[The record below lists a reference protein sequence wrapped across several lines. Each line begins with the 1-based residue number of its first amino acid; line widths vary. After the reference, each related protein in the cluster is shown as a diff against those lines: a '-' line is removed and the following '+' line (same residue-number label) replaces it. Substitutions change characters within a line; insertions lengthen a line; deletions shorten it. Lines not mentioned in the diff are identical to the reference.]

1 MMRGLLIA
9 QTAMVKNS
17 LRESLR
23 IANKV
28 QEAKRT
34 ILKRAKVRSPMEVAR
49 ITTRMVLTFD
59 C

>member
-34 ILKRAKVRSPMEVAR
+34 ILKRVKVRSLMEAAR

-59 C
+59 W

>member
-1 MMRGLLIA
+1 MMRLLIVL
-9 QTAMVKNS
+9 TAMVKNS

-23 IANKV
+23 VASKV

-34 ILKRAKVRSPMEVAR
+34 ILKRAKMRSLMEAAR

-59 C
+59 

>member
-1 MMRGLLIA
+1 MMTLLTA
-9 QTAMVKNS
+9 QIAMVRNS

-23 IANKV
+23 VASKV